1 MVQEYDR
8 DFYRPAAAAFSSL
21 TANGAARAQE
31 LVESKARLDDN
42 FSNGRM
48 SISFPRVLDST
59 LEDMHV
65 GDRFRVQAQVSLGG
79 LSPADVEV
87 DAYYGTVDAH
97 NDMIASSCEPMV
109 MVENL
114 GNGSYIYECTVECR
128 EAGRFGL
135 TARIKA
141 GGSDWDNSIPSF
153 MCWPVQE

>member
-1 MVQEYDR
+1 M
-8 DFYRPAAAAFSSL
+8 
-21 TANGAARAQE
+21 
-31 LVESKARLDDN
+31 
-42 FSNGRM
+42 
-48 SISFPRVLDST
+48 
-59 LEDMHV
+59 
-65 GDRFRVQAQVSLGG
+65 QAQVSLGG
-79 LSPADVEV
+79 LAPADVEV

-114 GNGSYIYECTVECR
+114 GNGSYVYECTVECR